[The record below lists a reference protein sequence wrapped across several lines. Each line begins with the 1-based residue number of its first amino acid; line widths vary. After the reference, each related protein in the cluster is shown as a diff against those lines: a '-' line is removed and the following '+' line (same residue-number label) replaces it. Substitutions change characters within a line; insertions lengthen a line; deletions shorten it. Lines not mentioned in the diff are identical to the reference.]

1 MTLKF
6 EIVKRSL
13 DDPNL
18 SESFAYFYD
27 TRAPN
32 SGDDDYINSIGFG
45 ADFLVFW
52 WDQSTNNTYQ
62 LANWGSS
69 PLVWSEFVNNAN
81 LLSLISAAGWK
92 INTAR
97 NYSASGI
104 SLNSSRQ
111 PSITNDI
118 FVVASINF
126 VNTLLTTTTATAEVS
141 PDNSTW
147 TTVGQIADTT
157 GVASNKTPMNSFV
170 VPASYYYRLV
180 GSGSGTITLVSCNE
194 LSF

>member
-1 MTLKF
+1 MSLKF
-6 EIVKRSL
+6 EVIKKNL
-13 DDPNL
+13 DDPNF
-18 SESFAYFYD
+18 SESFGYFYD
-27 TRAPN
+27 NRSPN
-32 SGDDDYINSIGFG
+32 SGDDDYVNSIGFG
-45 ADFLVFW
+45 ADFLVYW
-52 WDQSTNNTYQ
+52 WDQSANTIYQ
-62 LANWGSS
+62 LTNWGNS
-69 PLVWSEFVNNAN
+69 PLVWNEFVDNTN
-81 LLSLISAAGWK
+81 LLSLIASAGWQ

-126 VNTLLTTTTATAEVS
+126 VNTLLTTTTVTVEVS
-141 PDNSTW
+141 SNNSTW
-147 TTVGQIADTT
+147 TTAAQIADTT
-157 GVASNKTPMNSFV
+157 GVDSNKTPMISFV